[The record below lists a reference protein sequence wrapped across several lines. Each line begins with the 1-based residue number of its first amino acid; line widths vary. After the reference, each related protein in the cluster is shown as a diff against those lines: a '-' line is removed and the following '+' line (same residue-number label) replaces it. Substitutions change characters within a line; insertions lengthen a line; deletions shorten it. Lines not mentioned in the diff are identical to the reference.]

1 MGFLAII
8 ILAALLWF
16 SDTKLGKALSY
27 FGGVILIIAVI
38 IVFFQYLTAGFQVLL
53 ETVFGFLIKNDFS
66 SSWGNVSRP
75 RTFQLAKMLNS

>member
-1 MGFLAII
+1 MGLLAII

-38 IVFFQYLTAGFQVLL
+38 IVFFQYLTAGFQ
-53 ETVFGFLIKNDFS
+53 IRS
-66 SSWGNVSRP
+66 
-75 RTFQLAKMLNS
+75 

>member
-27 FGGVILIIAVI
+27 FGGVILIIAGH
-38 IVFFQYLTAGFQVLL
+38 Y
-53 ETVFGFLIKNDFS
+53 GFLSISYGSVLKS
-66 SSWGNVSRP
+66 
-75 RTFQLAKMLNS
+75 